1 MLIAAIIIT
10 LMYIPVWLTLRG
22 NLLITPSQ
30 HGYRFTFRSASRSA
44 TGSSHSGG
52 NSPQANLRRIA
63 RKMLWYPLAYNITLL
78 PILICRF
85 IQLDGQTVPLPV
97 LLACIT
103 LLFCMGLSNVCI
115 YFFTRNLGG
124 RPWYARPLLANR
136 DNMEIFVE
144 RTTVNEVELASGG
157 DNGRIRD
164 RASHIKGNHASWN
177 SDVEAISPHYPS
189 PTSGETFFPRDGAK
203 AIIVKQEDLQSPP
216 STKVCACSSLTTHES

>member
-30 HGYRFTFRSASRSA
+30 HGYRFTFRSASRST
-44 TGSSHSGG
+44 TGSSQSGG
-52 NSPQANLRRIA
+52 NSPQANVRRIA

-78 PILICRF
+78 PILTCRF
-85 IQLDGQTVPLPV
+85 IQLDGRTVSLPI

-103 LLFCMGLSNVCI
+103 LLFSMGLTNVCI

-144 RTTVNEVELASGG
+144 QTTVNEVEPASG
-157 DNGRIRD
+157 DENDRIRD
-164 RASHIKGNHASWN
+164 RASHIKDNYTPWN
-177 SDVEAISPHYPS
+177 SGSGMVVISPHYPS
-189 PTSGETFFPRDGAK
+189 PSSGEAFFPGDGAR
-203 AIIVKQEDLQSPP
+203 AKQEELQSPP
-216 STKVCACSSLTTHES
+216 PTKVCVFSSLTIHES

>member
-30 HGYRFTFRSASRSA
+30 SGYQFTFRKTSPSTT
-44 TGSSHSGG
+44 TGSSQSGS
-52 NSPQANLRRIA
+52 NSPQGNLRRIA

-85 IQLDGQTVPLPV
+85 IQLNGTTISLSVI
-97 LLACIT
+97 LACIT
-103 LLFCMGLSNVCI
+103 LLFCMGISNVCI

-124 RPWYARPLLANR
+124 RPWFTRPLLANR

-144 RTTVNEVELASGG
+144 RTTINEVGLTPGG

-164 RASHIKGNHASWN
+164 RTTHFKGYSSPWN
-177 SDVEAISPHYPS
+177 SDVITISPHYSSPS
-189 PTSGETFFPRDGAK
+189 SGVTFLPDRGTRD
-203 AIIVKQEDLQSPP
+203 IIVKQEESPSP
-216 STKVCACSSLTTHES
+216 TPTKVCMFS

>member
-1 MLIAAIIIT
+1 MLLAAIIIT

-30 HGYRFTFRSASRSA
+30 HGYRLTFRSASRST
-44 TGSSHSGG
+44 TGSSLSGG
-52 NSPQANLRRIA
+52 NSPQTNLRRIA
-63 RKMLWYPLAYNITLL
+63 RKMLWYPLAYNVTLL
-78 PILICRF
+78 PILTCRF
-85 IQLDGQTVPLPV
+85 IQLGGQTVSLPV

-103 LLFCMGLSNVCI
+103 LLFAMGLSNVCI

-144 RTTVNEVELASGG
+144 RTTVNEVEP

-164 RASHIKGNHASWN
+164 RASHIKGNYTPWN
-177 SDVEAISPHYPS
+177 SDVVVISPHYPS
-189 PTSGETFFPRDGAK
+189 PSSGETFFPQDGAR
-203 AIIVKQEDLQSPP
+203 IVVRQEELPSPP
-216 STKVCACSSLTTHES
+216 PTKVCVFSSLTAP

>member
-30 HGYRFTFRSASRSA
+30 SGYRITFRSTSPSTATASSQS
-44 TGSSHSGG
+44 GS

-85 IQLDGQTVPLPV
+85 IQLNGQTIDLSII
-97 LLACIT
+97 LACIT
-103 LLFCMGLSNVCI
+103 LLFCMGISNVCI
-115 YFFTRNLGG
+115 YIFTRNLGG
-124 RPWYARPLLANR
+124 KPRFARPLLSNR

-144 RTTVNEVELASGG
+144 RTTVNEVGPSSGS

-164 RASHIKGNHASWN
+164 RVSHTKGHSTPWG
-177 SDVEAISPHYPS
+177 SDVVIISPQTSSPS
-189 PTSGETFFPRDGAK
+189 SGVTFFPDRGPK
-203 AIIVKQEDLQSPP
+203 AIIVKQEELSSPAP
-216 STKVCACSSLTTHES
+216 TKVCVFS